1 MVEIYQV
8 WQITPSFININIA
21 PRKSLTVNMSISKV
35 GNIFL
40 ISNINI
46 VIILTSF
53 LQKTKLFIFD
63 WSSDITVHPCS
74 ISAVLLIRY
83 TQPEHSNQHFY
94 CATGQQSRFKQ
105 HFLFSNARLYQQGC
119 FTFFEY
125 WCCAK
130 YVQNQGV
137 CRKYYKK
144 QNDNRMT
151 KSKTISFYFWETFLT
166 QNKTLLTFIF
176 RKYLRLIQPM

>member
-74 ISAVLLIRY
+74 ISAVLSIRY
-83 TQPEHSNQHFY
+83 TQPEHSNQHFLLHKL
-94 CATGQQSRFKQ
+94 ADNHVLNSILSSQMPDKIGNIVT
-105 HFLFSNARLYQQGC
+105 FSLNIDVVDN
-119 FTFFEY
+119 
-125 WCCAK
+125 
-130 YVQNQGV
+130 VQNQGV
-137 CRKYYKK
+137 SRKYYKK
-144 QNDNRMT
+144 QNGNRMT
-151 KSKTISFYFWETFLT
+151 YVRTKTKMKISF
-166 QNKTLLTFIF
+166 
-176 RKYLRLIQPM
+176 